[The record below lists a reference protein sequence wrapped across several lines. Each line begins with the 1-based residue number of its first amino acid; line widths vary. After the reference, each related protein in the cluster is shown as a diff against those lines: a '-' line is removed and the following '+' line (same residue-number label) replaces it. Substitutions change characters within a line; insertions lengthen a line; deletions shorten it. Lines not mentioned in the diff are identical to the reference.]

1 MKISG
6 IRRTKKEK
14 KNIKKDK
21 KITFPIRSSV
31 GNQRPLIVI
40 EREKKEKDKERKKV
54 REKREKCYR
63 RHTVYSGTYQ

>member
-6 IRRTKKEK
+6 IRPTKKGK
-14 KNIKKDK
+14 KEYKERQKN
-21 KITFPIRSSV
+21 TFPIRSSV